1 VYLFEQG
8 PAQLP
13 AADGKPRGRQYLG
26 EFRVRDAAAQQATLV
41 PVNPLDGFEQQR
53 LAASRAPWVIYE
65 TMPSDRHEIFAGMT
79 EEQLKQR
86 IPAKSVQEYIRHGKE
101 ATPDDDEARQVG
113 YDADGK
119 RLPPNQLANAAKR
132 LYQRRLRDYATEF
145 DELTRRRVEMDVAR
159 AEIQADIA
167 RLTAAVASAKEL
179 QAFREDELRR
189 LRSDLAG
196 IQKERQAIEQHLAQ
210 VEQQVARAR
219 QLLAETLRHNSELVR
234 RLAGEDRTTRAI
246 EGNPAHAQPAISV
259 ALGAAN

>member
-1 VYLFEQG
+1 
-8 PAQLP
+8 
-13 AADGKPRGRQYLG
+13 
-26 EFRVRDAAAQQATLV
+26 
-41 PVNPLDGFEQQR
+41 
-53 LAASRAPWVIYE
+53 VIYE
-65 TMPSDRHEIFAGMT
+65 TMPPDRHAIFAGMT
-79 EEQLKQR
+79 EEELKQKLPPQS
-86 IPAKSVQEYIRHGKE
+86 IQEYIRHGKE

-119 RLPPNQLANAAKR
+119 RLPPDQLASAAKR

-159 AEIQADIA
+159 AEVQADIA
-167 RLTAAVASAKEL
+167 RLTTAVASAKEL

-210 VEQQVARAR
+210 VKQQLARAR
-219 QLLAETLRHNSELVR
+219 QLLAETLKRNSEMVR

-246 EGNPAHAQPAISV
+246 ERGPANSPPAISV
-259 ALGAAN
+259 ALGSAN